1 VRGSHLT
8 LLVLVEHQLHEK
20 ILPFLM
26 RMLAHPYPRIRRF
39 TAEQIYIKLVED
51 DSVVPKTNNIDSVM
65 DLLSSVA
72 WDSDDAKK
80 VREERNHVAELLGI
94 ELSIKDKISPQQ
106 KRNTK
111 VTKDDFQSYASLVHA
126 EGR

>member
-1 VRGSHLT
+1 
-8 LLVLVEHQLHEK
+8 
-20 ILPFLM
+20 M